1 MIRICILVYTRYL
14 YVHIV
19 FCVPESYPGSVS
31 LISSH
36 DKTEKQISVD
46 HYLRTFQSIQSQTFF
61 ILYLGT
67 AALAVVQSIDSA
79 LNIFQDT
86 QSEITG

>member
-1 MIRICILVYTRYL
+1 MYILYFVYLKAILAVCRLSPVMIKLKSKYQ
-14 YVHIV
+14 
-19 FCVPESYPGSVS
+19 
-31 LISSH
+31 LIIIYIH
-36 DKTEKQISVD
+36 KV
-46 HYLRTFQSIQSQTFF
+46 FQSIQSQTFF

-67 AALAVVQSIDSA
+67 AALAVMQSIDSV